1 MTPVFGDFLSIAR
14 QRTSAAGR
22 YDGEL
27 SADAVAEAITE
38 LDRLFTAISRYIAEY
53 QPPAATAVSGSA
65 DSEVPVLGSAVMLDR
80 VARHIRLAAST
91 LPPASAPAGHPLA
104 AELRAA
110 SDALNAGHD
119 LLRGHASSPADEVRP
134 SPWLPVITAR
144 PVGIALVRELSQIAA
159 RLALLLARISVADPH
174 GGRPAL
180 AGSTLGYLSVASGWL
195 IIGNKPMTAATPE
208 EPGAKAA
215 AFLLNAVPAN
225 IAPPRAKPA
234 GAETISELRAAISS
248 TATRLEYYFRRHDSH
263 RDWPSPAAGSRW
275 RHNALATAIISH
287 NSELLLGILTSR
299 ARQLGLTPDR
309 VRDLQHASD
318 AARLARTSCHAIAQ
332 LWDTL
337 STGTSRQPAA
347 IGELDDLVLRIG
359 RLARANPAWTPSRGD
374 NSPLRPPDELA
385 ATVGDIAD
393 LLATIRHALS
403 AITATTCRDQLA
415 VCQAATVHGI
425 YLPARQLPE
434 SDDLIHVYHYR
445 PATEQQIASALM
457 AYTNAATA
465 GSNVLVALDDL
476 LLAAAPP
483 DRTRAMAQNP
493 AIAARFLNDYEA
505 AQPEPSRSPRP
516 EAGQLERHLRSLNI
530 GEPGLIAQAVALDQ
544 AGQKLISKATEMA
557 VQRDLA
563 AATAWAAP
571 AHPLPTRSRSGAQTA
586 AQDLPAAG
594 SWLSDQV
601 ARNSPLR
608 RSAKAAPTVST
619 GRR

>member
-1 MTPVFGDFLSIAR
+1 MP
-14 QRTSAAGR
+14 
-22 YDGEL
+22 
-27 SADAVAEAITE
+27 AVAAA
-38 LDRLFTAISRYIAEY
+38 RAAEY
-53 QPPAATAVSGSA
+53 QPPAAVTVSGSA
-65 DSEVPVLGSAVMLDR
+65 DSEVPVLCSAVMLDR

-144 PVGIALVRELSQIAA
+144 PVGVALVRELSQIAA
-159 RLALLLARISVADPH
+159 RLALLLARISVAAPH
-174 GGRPAL
+174 GEGTAL
-180 AGSTLGYLSVASGWL
+180 PGSTLGYLSVASGWL
-195 IIGNKPMTAATPE
+195 IIGNKPMTAATPDD
-208 EPGAKAA
+208 PGAKAA
-215 AFLLNAVPAN
+215 ASLLNATPAN

-234 GAETISELRAAISS
+234 GAEAISEFRAAITS

-287 NSELLLGILTSR
+287 NSELILGILTSR

-359 RLARANPAWTPSRGD
+359 RLARANPAWTPSHRD
-374 NSPLRPPDELA
+374 TSPLRPPEELA
-385 ATVGDIAD
+385 PTASDVTD

-403 AITATTCRDQLA
+403 AITATTVRDQLA
-415 VCQAATVHGI
+415 VCQAATAHGI

-445 PATEQQIASALM
+445 PATEQHLASALM

-493 AIAARFLNDYEA
+493 AIAARFLADYEA
-505 AQPEPSRSPRP
+505 AEPEPTRPPQP

-530 GEPGLIAQAVALDQ
+530 GEPGLIARAVALDQ
-544 AGQKLISKATEMA
+544 ACHKLSGEAAAMA
-557 VQRDLA
+557 AQRDLA

-586 AQDLPAAG
+586 AQDIPTDRDWSSGQA
-594 SWLSDQV
+594 V
-601 ARNSPLR
+601 RNSPSPR
-608 RSAKAAPTVST
+608 TAKAGRSVSV